1 MDDKAHEERVLRLEA
16 WRDLNYGF
24 YDLDENGQPVEEDNE

>member
-24 YDLDENGQPVEEDNE
+24 YDLDENGHPIDPAED